1 MKSGASNMRF
11 WGKIRGTCADYYIA
25 EGTADAAPAEAEA
38 EGEVAMRADI
48 EQRGEG
54 VNVYS
59 YWVTNSPE
67 AKDWALLPD
76 LKPEDLEAA
85 RGVRV
90 QFTGNLNEKIFT
102 NPFFFKSE

>member
-1 MKSGASNMRF
+1 MRF
-11 WGKIRGTCADYYIA
+11 WGKIRGTRADYYIA

-38 EGEVAMRADI
+38 EGEVAARADI
-48 EQRGEG
+48 EARGEG

-59 YWVTNSPE
+59 YWVTNNPE
-67 AKDWALLPD
+67 AKDWVLLPE
-76 LKPEDLEAA
+76 LKPEDVDAA

-90 QFTGNLNEKIFT
+90 QFTGNLHEKIFT